1 MERELPLTFDPDFK
15 KLGREIARFANHTK
29 RLVAASQRYRRIL
42 EAASMWS
49 EGQAPLDRRP
59 DNTHAALRA
68 IDDFARHRRDDRA
81 QLLGAYFAHHHL
93 RNQAELA
100 RQLLRDALGT
110 DPGRRITS
118 CHRAY
123 AQADAERTEWVSGL
137 LELVIAASAPGLS
150 DHEYAAFNV
159 GALTDHEDVDLA
171 IVVSSEEAGQALARG
186 FTNVTK
192 TFVRFASRIQ
202 LFLSEQ
208 LESAAAGATV
218 GEYERLLE
226 QPGEKVV
233 AITQL
238 LGAQFLCGSREI
250 ERSLEDHVCFELYA
264 GRGSPLVHQVYL
276 RKVAGELKHYLSPGS
291 VPGVLVPKREI
302 YLPSKLVIAA
312 MRVIHGVSEPRPVRA
327 LELLAL
333 EDPEHEADYHT
344 LSDAFVQNEVLRALL
359 FLYVSPSETHDVA
372 DETLRTCS
380 RRVATLLGLGAS
392 ARRTPEI
399 RLAGAYADLRA
410 QAHRSIAAI
419 STSITRHLGRVS
431 SLRQV
436 FEQRE
441 LLYDPRENVA
451 IRLLDTLE
459 AYHDSVFWDEA
470 VELISSTPETGRRFV
485 EGLSILG
492 PRARAKVVRRYVELM
507 SEDAAALIELLVF
520 VATEVEGRDHTPT
533 FWRAMI
539 ELLGVSR
546 DRLERFVARLD
557 GEERS
562 EALYRLASTHSA
574 EALAELADLVERGPD
589 VPRSAR
595 VARALRSAIVLV
607 HHSSHALG
615 RLSSRVLGRTPELLE
630 RLGDSR
636 RLKELSQELIAQSA
650 RELVPRE
657 QMELVGD
664 AFDVARLRA
673 SLTSVLEAAPA
684 SRDTD
689 VSNATDVYVR
699 ELFKACFRDVHG
711 RSPLFEHYRPGIGI
725 AVYVTGGYGR
735 GEGFGADWDY
745 FAVVEGDDRGLKKFF
760 GKVLQRVESELARR
774 GLPAHNR
781 FSAHFNAYVA
791 SLPELLGYFAGR
803 GAETFIDE
811 AEVVESRFLLGDPVV
826 GRRFEEHILA
836 HVLRENGRTF
846 VLDLL
851 DELGARRSQP
861 PARMNVKLSPGGLRE
876 IHLLWLAL
884 RVHLGLPG
892 PLVPALLPRVVH
904 ELPALASALRF
915 LMGAADVL
923 RRIRDLYRLV
933 VAIDDAIEPERLVH
947 IARDLAPLARAGL
960 RPGFAAWLDGL
971 MARVALRVDVVAAE
985 LAKRVEDGPPQAL
998 ENSRVTDGESSNF

>member
-29 RLVAASQRYRRIL
+29 RLVAASQKHRRIL

-49 EGQAPLDRRP
+49 EGTAPLDRRP
-59 DNTHAALRA
+59 ESPLAALRA

-100 RQLLRDALGT
+100 RQLLREALGT
-110 DPGRRITS
+110 DPKRRVAS

-123 AQADAERTEWVSGL
+123 AQADAERTEWVAGL

-150 DHEYAAFNV
+150 ESEYAAFNV

-171 IVVSSEEAGQALARG
+171 IVVASEEAGQALARG
-186 FTNVTK
+186 FTNVSK

-202 LFLSEQ
+202 LFLGEQ
-208 LESAAAGATV
+208 LERSAAGATV
-218 GEYERLLE
+218 EEYEQLLE
-226 QPGEKVV
+226 HPGEKVV

-238 LGAQFLCGSREI
+238 LGAQFLCGSREL
-250 ERSLEDHVCFELYA
+250 ERTLEDHVCFELYA
-264 GRGSPLVHQVYL
+264 GRGSPLVHQTYL
-276 RKVAGELKHYLSPGS
+276 RKVAAELKHFLSPGS
-291 VPGVLVPKREI
+291 VPGVLSPKREI
-302 YLPSKLVIAA
+302 YLPSKLVVAA
-312 MRVIHGVSEPRPVRA
+312 MRVIHGVSEPRIVRA

-333 EDPEHEADYHT
+333 EDPEHAQDYHT

-359 FLYVSPSETHDVA
+359 FLYVSPSETLDVA
-372 DETLRTCS
+372 DETVRSCS

-436 FEQRE
+436 FEQRD
-441 LLYDPRENVA
+441 LLYDARENVA
-451 IRLLDTLE
+451 VRLLDTLE
-459 AYHDSVFWDEA
+459 SYHDSVFWDEA
-470 VELISSTPETGRRFV
+470 VELIASTPETGRRFV

-520 VATEVEGRDHTPT
+520 VATEVEGRDHAPA
-533 FWRAMI
+533 FWRAMLEI
-539 ELLGVSR
+539 LRESP
-546 DRLERFVARLD
+546 DRLARFVARLD

-562 EALYRLASTHSA
+562 EALYRLAAAHPPAS
-574 EALAELADLVERGPD
+574 LAALADLVERGRD
-589 VPRSAR
+589 TPRAAR
-595 VARALRSAIVLV
+595 VARALRSALVLV

-630 RLGDSR
+630 RIGDPR
-636 RLKELSQELIAQSA
+636 RLKDLSQELLAQSA

-673 SLTSVLEAAPA
+673 SLTSVLDALPP
-684 SRDTD
+684 SRDAD
-689 VSNATDVYVR
+689 VSASADLYVR
-699 ELFKACFRDVHG
+699 ELFKACFRDVHA
-711 RSPLFEHYRPGIGI
+711 RSPIFEHYRPGIGV
-725 AVYVTGGYGR
+725 ALYVTGGYGR
-735 GEGFGADWDY
+735 GEAFGADWDY
-745 FAVVEGDDRGLKKFF
+745 FAVVDGDDRGLKKFF

-781 FSAHFNAYVA
+781 FSGHFNAYVA

-803 GAETFIDE
+803 TAETFIDE
-811 AEVVESRFLLGDPVV
+811 AEVLESRFLLGDPVV
-826 GRRFEEHILA
+826 ARRFEERIVG

-846 VLDLL
+846 VGDILG
-851 DELGARRSQP
+851 ELRSRRARP
-861 PARMNVKLSPGGLRE
+861 PARLNVKLSPGGLRE

-884 RVHLGLPG
+884 RVHVGLPG
-892 PLVPALLPRVVH
+892 PLVPALLPLVTRA
-904 ELPALASALRF
+904 LPGHARELRF

-923 RRIRDLYRLV
+923 RRVRDLYRLV

-960 RPGFAAWLDGL
+960 GPDFAPWLEGV
-971 MARVALRVDVVAAE
+971 MVRVAARVDVVAAE
-985 LAKRVEDGPPQAL
+985 LERRVGREHALAL
-998 ENSRVTDGESSNF
+998 ENPR